1 MAIDVAGWLRQ
12 LGLAQYEPAFRDND
26 VDGDV
31 LPDLT
36 AEDLIKVHASALRN
50 RLLVPCSFM
59 S

>member
-31 LPDLT
+31 LQCVSLNGSAMRP
-36 AEDLIKVHASALRN
+36 ASSGR
-50 RLLVPCSFM
+50 M
-59 S
+59 